1 MVNQA
6 ATYARCLFNASP
18 PRQFAVVL
26 GFRHSRAEL
35 RFLLFHRRGLTGSH
49 PLSVNTE
56 SGQEEMLRILLS
68 ILNWRFVEDASILEL
83 YNDFEMSLLRHED
96 DEIGVV
102 VRVVEMLYDGLH
114 VLGRGLDGA
123 PRGLSYK

>member
-1 MVNQA
+1 
-6 ATYARCLFNASP
+6 
-18 PRQFAVVL
+18 
-26 GFRHSRAEL
+26 
-35 RFLLFHRRGLTGSH
+35 
-49 PLSVNTE
+49 
-56 SGQEEMLRILLS
+56 MLRISLS